1 MAGKKG
7 ASGRPPSPGKTY
19 QFNFY
24 YRFLPGE
31 DPPELEAL
39 LDSIVQARGRKRRD
53 ILRAAL
59 LGGAQQAH
67 ETADQAEDSDM
78 ASLLDE
84 MFDDF

>member
-7 ASGRPPSPGKTY
+7 ASGRPPSPGKAY

-24 YRFLPGE
+24 YRFIPGE

-39 LDSIVQARGRKRRD
+39 LVSIVQARGRKRRD

-59 LGGAQQAH
+59 LGGAQQAQ
-67 ETADQAEDSDM
+67 ETADRAEDSDI
-78 ASLLDE
+78 AGLFDE
-84 MFDDF
+84 MFDEF